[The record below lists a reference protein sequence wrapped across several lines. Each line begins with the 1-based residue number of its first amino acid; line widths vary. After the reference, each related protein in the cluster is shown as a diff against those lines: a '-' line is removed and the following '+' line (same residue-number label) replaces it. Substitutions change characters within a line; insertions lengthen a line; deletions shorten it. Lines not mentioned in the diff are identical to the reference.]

1 MSRTIDQVKQEYVE
15 CAQQAGDMQYRIEC
29 FKADLIKLNNKM
41 LALNEE
47 ASKLAAEQKAQN
59 EQPKSE

>member
-1 MSRTIDQVKQEYVE
+1 MSRTIEQVKQEYIE

-29 FKADLIKLNNKM
+29 FKSDLSKLNNKM

-47 ASKLAAEQKAQN
+47 ASQLAKVQN
-59 EQPKSE
+59 EQPKAE